1 MQMEQDKLMLFS
13 AVTQNSQKFLCLR
26 DTDCDKD
33 HDRSNQCGKMSSVL
47 DAWVAAGVTESDKD
61 TSSY

>member
-1 MQMEQDKLMLFS
+1 MEQDKLMLFS

-47 DAWVAAGVTESDKD
+47 DA
-61 TSSY
+61 